1 MSSGFEPLEM
11 RRILHILNR
20 PADPVVTRLIEDQRR
35 SADHEVVVHPL
46 EGDAPEYRLLLEEV
60 FKADSIECW

>member
-1 MSSGFEPLEM
+1 M
-11 RRILHILNR
+11 RRILHILNQ

-35 SADHEVVVHPL
+35 SADHDVVVHLL
-46 EGDAPEYRLLLEEV
+46 EGDTPDYRRLLEEV